1 MNSYTTKASTNA
13 KTNPKIHNII
23 RDTLVSFLATM
34 SSKPY
39 PQRKS
44 FRHFLLKFHF
54 LTVTTN
60 FYRIHP
66 LNMPKYDDI
75 LHNFINIDLSL
86 VQDNLIEW
94 YQLHH
99 RKFPWRETTDAY
111 PILVSEVM
119 SQQTQLTRVVTAW
132 EEFLS
137 IWPSIES
144 LANSHLS
151 DVLKFWTT
159 HRLGYNR
166 RARFLRETAI
176 EIVHNFNGEI
186 PNSLDSLQKLPGIG
200 PYTANAI
207 ASFAFNNGGPT
218 LDTNVKRVIYRFF
231 GPFENLSDIEQV
243 ANQIMPPNHSRI
255 WNNAMMELGAT
266 ICKPNPLCD
275 LQACPWRT
283 HCNAYSN
290 QEFSIP
296 LSPSPPSFKGSTRQI
311 RGEIINILS
320 KTDVLSISD
329 LDSKL
334 TSSMPPE
341 YNSDLLPKLLH
352 TLESEG
358 LIQIN
363 KLKEPPTVQ
372 LHP

>member
-1 MNSYTTKASTNA
+1 
-13 KTNPKIHNII
+13 
-23 RDTLVSFLATM
+23 
-34 SSKPY
+34 
-39 PQRKS
+39 
-44 FRHFLLKFHF
+44 
-54 LTVTTN
+54 
-60 FYRIHP
+60 
-66 LNMPKYDDI
+66 
-75 LHNFINIDLSL
+75 
-86 VQDNLIEW
+86 
-94 YQLHH
+94 
-99 RKFPWRETTDAY
+99 
-111 PILVSEVM
+111 
-119 SQQTQLTRVVTAW
+119 
-132 EEFLS
+132 
-137 IWPSIES
+137 
-144 LANSHLS
+144 
-151 DVLKFWTT
+151 
-159 HRLGYNR
+159 
-166 RARFLRETAI
+166 
-176 EIVHNFNGEI
+176 
-186 PNSLDSLQKLPGIG
+186 
-200 PYTANAI
+200 
-207 ASFAFNNGGPT
+207 
-218 LDTNVKRVIYRFF
+218 
-231 GPFENLSDIEQV
+231 
-243 ANQIMPPNHSRI
+243 
-255 WNNAMMELGAT
+255 MELGAT